1 MTSELVDLARS
12 IAVEAGELAARR
24 RAEGVEV
31 AAQKSSATDVVTAA
45 DREVELLI
53 RERLQA
59 ARPDDAI
66 LGEEGGGL
74 SGSSGLSWLVD
85 PIDGTTNYLY
95 GVPHYAVSVAV
106 VEGDPDPLTWTAL
119 AGAVRNP
126 ATGELYSA
134 AAGEGSTLDGRP
146 IRVAEPVPL
155 AQALVGTGFS
165 YLPEIRREQGELIA
179 RMLPRIRD
187 LRRPGTAS
195 LDLCFV
201 AAGRSNAYFER
212 GLNPWD
218 HAAGVLI
225 AREAGA
231 AAFGIDRRP
240 PDVELTLAGHPH
252 VADALAR
259 LLDER
264 DTAPLDNRARP
275 GATSGPR

>member
-1 MTSELVDLARS
+1 MTHELCDLARA
-12 IAVEAGELAARR
+12 IAVEAGELAALR
-24 RAEGVEV
+24 RAAGVEV

-45 DREVELLI
+45 DREVERLI
-53 RERLQA
+53 RDRIHD
-59 ARPDDAI
+59 ARPHDAV
-66 LGEEGGGL
+66 LGEEGGGQA
-74 SGSSGLSWLVD
+74 GSSGLSWLVD
-85 PIDGTTNYLY
+85 PIDGTTNYYY
-95 GVPHYAVSVAV
+95 GIPHYAVSIAV

-134 AAGEGSTLDGRP
+134 AAGEGATLDGSP
-146 IRVAEPVPL
+146 IRVADPVPL
-155 AQALVGTGFS
+155 TQALVGTGFS
-165 YLPEIRREQGELIA
+165 YLPDTRVEQGELIA

-187 LRRPGTAS
+187 LRRLGTAS

-201 AAGRSNAYFER
+201 AAGRMNAFFER

-231 AAFGIDRRP
+231 VAFGIDRRP
-240 PDVELTLAGHPH
+240 PDVELVVAGHPE

-259 LLDER
+259 LL
-264 DTAPLDNRARP
+264 TKAPA
-275 GATSGPR
+275 